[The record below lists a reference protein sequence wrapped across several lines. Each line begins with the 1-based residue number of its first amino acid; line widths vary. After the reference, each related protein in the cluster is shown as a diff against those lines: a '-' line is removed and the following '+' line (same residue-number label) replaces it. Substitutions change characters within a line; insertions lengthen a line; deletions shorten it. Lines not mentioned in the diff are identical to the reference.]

1 MACSRHDATV
11 CARPRGGRDDR
22 RARGGP
28 LTFKAR
34 GDQPARILVLFTPSG
49 MEAFFDRFAALE
61 TFEPKAFA
69 EIGASVGMDV
79 TGPPLR

>member
-1 MACSRHDATV
+1 MTPPFALGPGEGETIEGPA
-11 CARPRGGRDDR
+11 
-22 RARGGP
+22 GGP